1 MEEMKINYSPI
12 LKEEIEFLGE
22 TSFGRRINI
31 QKNSAK
37 LSDNERLILSKIKV
51 NNQYKFLQ
59 EVGTDFFE
67 SLHSAFFDTQDG
79 QISLD
84 LETTED
90 VYKEFGNMIEWYNK
104 DVNEKNRFFLKEL
117 TNHLPSNEEVFQFIK
132 QKVKE
137 LNTRLEGFD
146 VNRLDAAIEE
156 LVNNSINNFT
166 TKLKENDD
174 STISICI
181 TGVFSTGKSTV
192 INALIGADIL
202 ESDSDPT
209 TAGVFSIKKIS
220 KSEPIKI
227 VFDLIDKTCKETE
240 IELSYSEKMGSFDFS
255 GLPPTDFFNQ
265 LRDSIKEMPND
276 VDKQLKTIVSEIN
289 NIIKEQ
295 TKYEKSEEKAAKER
309 IPCSLSEPEFR
320 IDNEIQI
327 QYPFEIGGDIP
338 IIIYDTPG
346 SNSTYIGDKGKISSA
361 LENQKNSILITVLS
375 PVKQGDKAGN
385 DILFSAI
392 NNAEN
397 RNQYLDKSRIL
408 FVYNQIDG
416 DNSDDEKIS
425 KYKHG
430 SLTFDVI
437 GEDKNGNPITTD
449 SEIKLSDYHLYF
461 LSAKKALAAQQLKK
475 GIEDKK
481 VTRTFDDTK
490 IYSDLFK
497 ECSCGWETEN
507 IIKSGEEASASAIN
521 NKNVFDEALVQSGLF
536 TLQTGITKYI
546 QKYSTAIR
554 AKSLYDIVSTLF
566 SEIDVK
572 LKALEENLETV
583 KSGKSDEYN
592 SEKNSLKDFVK
603 TVCDENKSKLPLKLS
618 EYNLQSSSKWVDQI
632 NKEIDSACSNTNYK
646 GKYLG
651 KGRFG
656 HLKSTN
662 QGIEKAIVSKVY
674 TFIENHTS
682 TSKRQ
687 LQDVIKDINDK
698 IAEELHSRLAN
709 AIGENTFAEIY
720 KSVTK
725 FSIESLEM
733 TCSGEGKQILWL
745 YKVSTDSFEKELR
758 KQVNKSTATV
768 RGAIDNFPKSMN
780 EKIDAISSMYQE
792 NLDSLS
798 KKLEAIKE
806 NINETNNQILAAQE
820 IEKFVRTTK
829 QDIDEKIWK
838 KQ

>member
-1 MEEMKINYSPI
+1 MEEMKIKYSPI
-12 LKEEIEFLGE
+12 LKEKIEFFGE

-37 LSDNERLILSKIKV
+37 LSDNERLILSKMKV

-295 TKYEKSEEKAAKER
+295 TKYEKSEEKAAKEG

-327 QYPFEIGGDIP
+327 QYPFEIGGEVP

-375 PVKQGDKAGN
+375 PDKKGDKAGN

-397 RNQYLDKSRIL
+397 GNQYLDKSRIL
-408 FVYNQIDG
+408 FVFNQIDG

-554 AKSLYDIVSTLF
+554 AKSLYDIVSTVF

-583 KSGKSDEYN
+583 KSEKIDEYN
-592 SEKNSLKDFVK
+592 SEKNGLKDFVK

-618 EYNLQSSSKWVDQI
+618 EYNLQSSSEWVDQI
-632 NKEIDSACSNTNYK
+632 TKKIHKECNNTTYK
-646 GKYLG
+646 GKCLG
-651 KGRFG
+651 KFR
-656 HLKSTN
+656 LKSTN
-662 QGIEKAIVSKVY
+662 QAIEKEIVSNVN
-674 TFIENHTS
+674 TFIKNHTS
-682 TSKRQ
+682 TSKKQ
-687 LQDVIKDINDK
+687 LQDIIKDINDK
-698 IAEELHSRLAN
+698 IAEELHLRLAN

-720 KSVTK
+720 KSVTNS
-725 FSIESLEM
+725 SIESLEM
-733 TCSGEGKQILWL
+733 TYSGEGEQRLWL
-745 YKVSTDSFEKELR
+745 YNVSPDSFEEDLR
-758 KQVNKSTATV
+758 KHVNESTATV

>member
-117 TNHLPSNEEVFQFIK
+117 TNHLPSNEEMFQFIK

-146 VNRLDAAIEE
+146 VNRLDATIEE

-202 ESDSDPT
+202 ESDFDPT

-227 VFDLIDKTCKETE
+227 VFDLIDKTDKETG
-240 IELSYSEKMGSFDFS
+240 IELSYSEKNGSFDFS
-255 GLPPTDFFNQ
+255 ELPPTDFFNK

-295 TKYEKSEEKAAKER
+295 TKYETSEEKAAKEG
-309 IPCSLSEPEFR
+309 IPCSLPEPEFR

-327 QYPFEIGGDIP
+327 QYPFEIGGEVP

-397 RNQYLDKSRIL
+397 RNQYIDKSRIL
-408 FVYNQIDG
+408 FVFNQIDG
-416 DNSDDEKIS
+416 NYS
-425 KYKHG
+425 KSNQIAKFKQG
-430 SLTFDVI
+430 SLTFDAI
-437 GEDKNGNPITTD
+437 GEDKDGKPITTD
-449 SEIKLSDYHLYF
+449 SEIKLSDYQLYF
-461 LSAKKALAAQQLKK
+461 LSAQKALAAQQLKK
-475 GIEDKK
+475 GTEDEE
-481 VTRTFDDTK
+481 VRTTFDDTK
-490 IYSDLFK
+490 IYSNLSQ

-521 NKNVFDEALVQSGLF
+521 NKNVFDEALVKSGLF

-554 AKSLYDIVSTLF
+554 AKSLYDIVSTVF

-583 KSGKSDEYN
+583 KSGKVNEYN
-592 SEKNSLKDFVK
+592 SAKLGHKDFVK
-603 TVCDENKSKLPLKLS
+603 TVCDEIKSELPLKLS
-618 EYNLQSSSKWVDQI
+618 EYNLQSSIKWIDQI
-632 NKEIDSACSNTNYK
+632 NNEIDSACRNTKYK
-646 GKYLG
+646 GKCLG
-651 KGRFG
+651 KFR
-656 HLKSTN
+656 LKSTN
-662 QGIEKAIVSKVY
+662 QEIEKAIVSKVY
-674 TFIENHTS
+674 TFIEKHTS
-682 TSKRQ
+682 TSKKQ
-687 LQDVIKDINDK
+687 LQDIIKDINDK
-698 IAEELHSRLAN
+698 IAEELHLRLAN

-720 KSVTK
+720 KSVTNS
-725 FSIESLEM
+725 SIGSLEM
-733 TCSGEGKQILWL
+733 TCSGEGEPVLWL
-745 YKVSTDSFEKELR
+745 HKVSPDSFKSELIG
-758 KQVNKSTATV
+758 QVNKSTSTV

>member
-67 SLHSAFFDTQDG
+67 SLHSAFFDTQEG

-117 TNHLPSNEEVFQFIK
+117 TNHLPSNEEMFQFIK

-146 VNRLDAAIEE
+146 VNRLDATIEE

-192 INALIGADIL
+192 INALIGANIL
-202 ESDSDPT
+202 ESDFDPT

-227 VFDLIDKTCKETE
+227 VFDLIDKTDKETG
-240 IELSYSEKMGSFDFS
+240 IELSYSEKNGSFDFS
-255 GLPPTDFFNQ
+255 ELPPTDFFNP

-295 TKYEKSEEKAAKER
+295 TKYETSEEKAAKEG
-309 IPCSLSEPEFR
+309 IPCSLPEPEFR

-327 QYPFEIGGDIP
+327 QYPFEIGGEVP

-397 RNQYLDKSRIL
+397 RNQYIDKSRIL
-408 FVYNQIDG
+408 FVFNQIDG
-416 DNSDDEKIS
+416 NYS
-425 KYKHG
+425 KSNQIAKFKQG
-430 SLTFDVI
+430 SLTFDAI
-437 GEDKNGNPITTD
+437 GEDKDGKPITTD
-449 SEIKLSDYHLYF
+449 SEIKLSDYQLYF
-461 LSAKKALAAQQLKK
+461 LSAQKALAAQQLKK
-475 GIEDKK
+475 GTKDEE
-481 VTRTFDDTK
+481 VRTTFDDTK

-554 AKSLYDIVSTLF
+554 AKSLYDIVSTVF

-583 KSGKSDEYN
+583 KSGKIDEYN
-592 SEKNSLKDFVK
+592 SEKNGLKDFVK

-618 EYNLQSSSKWVDQI
+618 EYNLQSSSGWVDQI
-632 NKEIDSACSNTNYK
+632 KKKIHSECNNSHN
-646 GKYLG
+646 GKRLG
-651 KGRFG
+651 KFHR
-656 HLKSTN
+656 KSTN
-662 QGIEKAIVSKVY
+662 QAIEKAIVRNVY
-674 TFIENHTS
+674 TFIENHTL
-682 TSKRQ
+682 TSKKQ
-687 LQDVIKDINDK
+687 LQDIIKDINDK
-698 IAEELHSRLAN
+698 IAEELHLRLAN

-733 TCSGEGKQILWL
+733 TCSGEGKQRLWL
-745 YKVSTDSFEKELR
+745 YNVSPDSFEKDLR
-758 KQVNKSTATV
+758 NHVNESAATV

>member
-117 TNHLPSNEEVFQFIK
+117 TNHLPSNEEMFQFIK

-146 VNRLDAAIEE
+146 VNRLDATIEE

-227 VFDLIDKTCKETE
+227 VFDLIDKTDKETG
-240 IELSYSEKMGSFDFS
+240 IELSYSEKIGSFDFS
-255 GLPPTDFFNQ
+255 ELPPTDFFNQ
-265 LRDSIKEMPND
+265 LRDSIKEMSND
-276 VDKQLKTIVSEIN
+276 VDKQLKTIVSVIN

-295 TKYEKSEEKAAKER
+295 TKYEKSEEKAAKEG

-327 QYPFEIGGDIP
+327 QYPFEIGGEVP

-375 PVKQGDKAGN
+375 PDKKGDKAGN

-397 RNQYLDKSRIL
+397 GNQYLDKSRIL
-408 FVYNQIDG
+408 FVFNQIDG

-437 GEDKNGNPITTD
+437 EDKNGNPITTD

-507 IIKSGEEASASAIN
+507 IQKLGEEAYN
-521 NKNVFDEALVQSGLF
+521 NAKNDYDKVLVESGLF
-536 TLQTGITKYI
+536 TLKTGISKYI

-554 AKSLYDIVSTLF
+554 AKSLYDIVSTVF

-583 KSGKSDEYN
+583 KSGKVNEYN
-592 SEKNSLKDFVK
+592 SEKKELKDFVK
-603 TVCDENKSKLPLKLS
+603 TVCDENKSELPLKLS
-618 EYNLQSSSKWVDQI
+618 EYNLQSSSRWLDQI
-632 NKEIDSACSNTNYK
+632 TEKIHSECNNRHDGKCL
-646 GKYLG
+646 GKYH
-651 KGRFG
+651 K
-656 HLKSTN
+656 KSTN
-662 QGIEKAIVSKVY
+662 QAIEKAIVSNVN

-682 TSKRQ
+682 TSKKQ

-698 IAEELHSRLAN
+698 IAEELHLRLAN

-720 KSVTK
+720 KSVTNS
-725 FSIESLEM
+725 SIGSLEM
-733 TCSGEGKQILWL
+733 TCSGEGDPFLWL
-745 YKVSTDSFEKELR
+745 HTVSREDFESELKR
-758 KQVNKSTATV
+758 QVNTSTAIV
-768 RGAIDNFPKSMN
+768 RGAIDDFPKSMN